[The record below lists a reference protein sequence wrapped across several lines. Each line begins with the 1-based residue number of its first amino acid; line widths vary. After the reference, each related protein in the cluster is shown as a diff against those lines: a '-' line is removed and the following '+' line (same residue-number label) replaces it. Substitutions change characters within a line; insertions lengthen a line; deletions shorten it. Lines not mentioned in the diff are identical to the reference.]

1 MYYLLYADASGKL
14 FEHPSLG
21 AAGRTG
27 DYIVD
32 LDESDLVELPR
43 GASLVMVPGR
53 APVGVDRRG
62 RFTVLEHAPAR
73 FRTGAAASSRGGRST
88 VKPDA
93 VRSGAGKAAQNAG
106 PALVYAVGALLP
118 QGFTRTLLPAYRRGK
133 DGAPLPLFGYTAVAG
148 RSGKVYAAARLT
160 ADPGPWDPVH
170 YNTPDLPGRVEQK
183 LAALPENRILK
194 QLARCA
200 LEYRCFTAQNLFYGC
215 REGGIPVSPACN
227 ADCLG
232 CISLQPSGCCPSPQA
247 RIDFLPGAREVAE
260 LAVPHLNGEAGAIV
274 SFGQGCEGEPAL
286 AAETVAGSIRLIRL
300 VTGRGTVNMNTNGG
314 HTAGVA
320 EIAAAGLDAVRVSL
334 ISAREDTYTAYYR
347 PRGYGLDDVR
357 RTLVQCAAAGV
368 YTSLNLLVMPGL
380 NDGREEAAALVE
392 FVKETGVQLVQLRNL
407 NIDPDFLFER
417 VPRQSSELLGIDGLI
432 AALEEVEGLRV
443 GSYSRPV
450 R

>member
-1 MYYLLYADASGKL
+1 MYHLLYADASGKL
-14 FEHPSLG
+14 FEHPSMG

-53 APVGVDRRG
+53 APVGMGRRG
-62 RFTVLEHAPAR
+62 RFTVLEHAPANS
-73 FRTGAAASSRGGRST
+73 RTGAAAPSKGGRST
-88 VKPDA
+88 VKPGA
-93 VRSGAGKAAQNAG
+93 VRSGAGKATQNAG
-106 PALVYAVGALLP
+106 LAPVYAVGALLP
-118 QGFTRTLLPAYRRGK
+118 QGFTRTLLPACRRGK

-148 RSGKVYAAARLT
+148 RGGKVYAAARLT

-194 QLARCA
+194 QLAHCA
-200 LEYRCFTAQNLFYGC
+200 LEYSCFTAQNLFYGC

-247 RIDFLPGAREVAE
+247 RIDFHPAAREVAE

-286 AAETVAGSIRLIRL
+286 AAGTVARSIRLIRS

-334 ISAREDTYTAYYR
+334 ISAREDTYAAYYR

-357 RTLVQCAAAGV
+357 RTVTHCVAAGV

-407 NIDPDFLFER
+407 NIDPDFLFEH

-432 AALEEVEGLRV
+432 SALEEVEGLRV
-443 GSYSRPV
+443 GSYSQPIR
-450 R
+450 